1 MADVH
6 DLNQQF
12 GIRGIAEV
20 VEGEGGLACVKIA
33 TQIARGEV
41 YLHGAQVTSWVPEAY
56 ADVLFLSWKSRW
68 EQGKAIRGGVP
79 ICFPW
84 FGNKADDPKAPA
96 HGFAR
101 TRSWNLESIAQSED
115 AVQVVMSIE
124 SDRATKMLW
133 PHEFHALYTITFGTD
148 LKLELQV
155 TNKGETGFTFE
166 EALHT
171 YYKVGNVVQAKVA
184 GLDGVHYL
192 DKTDGNRE
200 KQIHDD
206 ISISSETDRVF
217 LNTAHDVEIRD
228 NSLRRRTVVSK
239 QHSSSTVVWNPWVE
253 KSRSLSDLADDE
265 WEQFVCVEA
274 GNVGDSAVRLG
285 PGQEHR
291 ITAVT
296 NVGPLT

>member
-20 VEGEGGLACVKIA
+20 VEGEGGLACVRVS
-33 TQIARGEV
+33 TPTARGEI
-41 YLHGAQVTSWVPEAY
+41 YLHGAQVTSWVPAKLEEA
-56 ADVLFLSWKSRW
+56 LFLSRKSRW

-84 FGNKADDPKAPA
+84 FGNKANDPKAPA

-101 TRSWNLESIAQSED
+101 TRPWKLESVAQDDD
-115 AVQVVMSIE
+115 AIQLVMSLE
-124 SDRATKMLW
+124 SNTETRMRWSHDFR
-133 PHEFHALYTITFGTD
+133 ALYTVTFGTD

-155 TNKGETGFTFE
+155 TNSGKTEFAFE

-171 YYKVGNVVQAKVA
+171 YYKVGKVQQVKVA
-184 GLDGVHYL
+184 GLEGIHYL

-200 KQIHDD
+200 KQAHDD

-228 NSLRRRTVVSK
+228 HSLGRRTVVSK
-239 QHSSSTVVWNPWVE
+239 QRSSNTVVWNPWIE

-274 GNVGDSAVRLG
+274 GNVGESAVRLT
-285 PGQEHR
+285 PGKKHR

-296 NVGPLT
+296 NVEPLT